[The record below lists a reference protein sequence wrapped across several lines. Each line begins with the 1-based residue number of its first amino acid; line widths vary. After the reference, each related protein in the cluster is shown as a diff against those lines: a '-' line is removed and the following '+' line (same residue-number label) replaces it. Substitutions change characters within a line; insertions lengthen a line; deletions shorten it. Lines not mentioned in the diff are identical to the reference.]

1 MRHLPSLN
9 SLRAFEAAARH
20 MSFTRAANELHVT
33 SAAISQQIRSLED
46 WTGTPLF
53 RRLTR
58 AIRLTEAAQG
68 ILPQIS
74 EAFDQLADVSA
85 RLKAD
90 TDSTTLVVSAVPT
103 FAAKWLVPRLSHF
116 NDLYPDIN
124 VRIDTKAE
132 TFSGRAT
139 LEDFDR
145 DDIHVAICLGDGD
158 YPGMKV
164 DKIVDEDVAPA
175 CSPALISKTEANPI
189 RSPNDLR
196 YHRLLRVDWGN
207 IKNPPSWS
215 KWFES
220 AGINDIDTERGP
232 IFTIEYLAIS
242 AALAGQGVVLAS
254 TLAIQDDLKS
264 KRLIQPF
271 EIFIPSNSAFWVVAP
286 ERTADRPKIA
296 AFRRWVLDEIAV
308 K

>member
-1 MRHLPSLN
+1 MRYLPSLN

-20 MSFTRAANELHVT
+20 MSFTRAANELNVT

-46 WTGTPLF
+46 WLGTPLF

-68 ILPQIS
+68 VLPQIS
-74 EAFDQLADVSA
+74 EAFDQLADVTM

-90 TDSTTLVVSAVPT
+90 TDSTTLVVSALPT

-124 VRIDTKAE
+124 VRIDTKIE
-132 TFSGRAT
+132 TYSGGAT

-158 YPGMKV
+158 YPGMRV
-164 DKIVDEDVAPA
+164 EKIVDEDVAPA
-175 CSPALISKTEANPI
+175 CSPGLVLDTQANPI
-189 RSPNDLR
+189 RSPSDLR
-196 YHRLLRVDWGN
+196 HHRLLRVDWGD
-207 IKNPPSWS
+207 IRNPPSWDT
-215 KWFES
+215 WFDS
-220 AGINDIDTERGP
+220 AGVYEINTDRGP
-232 IFTIEYLAIS
+232 VFTIEYLAIS
-242 AALAGQGVVLAS
+242 AALAGQGVVLVS
-254 TLAIQDDLKS
+254 TLTIRDDLKAN
-264 KRLIQPF
+264 RLVQPF
-271 EIFIPSNSAFWVVAP
+271 EMVIPSNSAFWVVAP
-286 ERTADRPKIA
+286 ERSADRPKIA
-296 AFRRWVLDEIAV
+296 AFRQWVLNEMSL